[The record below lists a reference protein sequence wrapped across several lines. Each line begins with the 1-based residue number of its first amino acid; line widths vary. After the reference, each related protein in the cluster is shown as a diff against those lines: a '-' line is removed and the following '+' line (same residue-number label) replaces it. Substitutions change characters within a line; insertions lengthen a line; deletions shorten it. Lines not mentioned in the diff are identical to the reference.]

1 MITDRFEVPGRLK
14 MTGLLLTGVGLLAI
28 LLGAIFILPS
38 EHGAARFW
46 VALLHNGVFFLL
58 MTVASIFI
66 MAAVSMAQ
74 GAWIIAYRRVT
85 EAIGANVW
93 VFAIILFIILTCI
106 VFGVGG
112 ENHIYHWIHPEGD
125 QILES
130 KSSFLNKGMFFGF
143 TSVTLIGFS
152 LFGRKFR
159 SMSLA
164 QENAPKNSTKIY
176 WKTIMI
182 SAGFMVFYGLTTMS
196 TAPWFWLMSIDAHW
210 FSTMYSWYVFA
221 SSFVSGMSLVLL
233 WTVYL
238 KNQGNLF
245 IVTKEHMHDLGK
257 FMFAFSIFWTYT
269 WFCQYMLIWYGNI
282 PEETVYYQTRQQGP
296 YGLVFYASFILN
308 FIFPILILM
317 SAPSKRNY
325 FTVVFMAIIIIFG
338 HWLDFYLMA
347 APGPLGEHWHINWY
361 EIGVLLGFVGVLIL
375 AVSKTLSKSNLIP
388 HNNPMLKETLVHL
401 S

>member
-1 MITDRFEVPGRLK
+1 MITDRFEVPSKLK
-14 MTGLLLTGVGLLAI
+14 MTGMVLSGIGLLALI
-28 LLGAIFILPS
+28 LGAVLILPK

-58 MTVASIFI
+58 ATVASIFI

-93 VFAIILFIILTCI
+93 IFALILFIVLTCI

-112 ENHIYHWIHPEGD
+112 ENHIYHWLHPEGD
-125 QILES
+125 EVLMS
-130 KSSFLNKGMFFGF
+130 KSPFLNKGMFFGF
-143 TSVTLIGFS
+143 TIATLLGFS
-152 LFGRKFR
+152 WFGKKFQKL
-159 SMSLA
+159 SLD
-164 QENAPKNSTKIY
+164 QEKAAKGSTKIY
-176 WKTIMI
+176 WKTITI
-182 SAGFMVFYGLTTMS
+182 GAIFMVFYGLTTMS

-210 FSTMYSWYVFA
+210 YSTMYSWYVFA
-221 SSFVSGMSLVLL
+221 SSFVTGMSLILL

-269 WFCQYMLIWYGNI
+269 WFCQYMLIWYANI
-282 PEETVYYQTRQQGP
+282 PEETTYYMMRQHGP
-296 YGLVFYASFILN
+296 YGWIFYASFILN
-308 FIFPILILM
+308 FIFPILVLM

-325 FTVVFMAIIIIFG
+325 FTIVFMAIIIILG
-338 HWLDFYLMA
+338 HWMDFYLMV
-347 APGPLGEHWHINWY
+347 APGPLGDNWHINWY
-361 EIGVLLGFVGVLIL
+361 EIGILLGFVGVMIL
-375 AVSKTLSKSNLIP
+375 TVSKTLSKSNLIP
-388 HNNPMLKETLVHL
+388 ENNPMLKETIVHL

>member
-14 MTGLLLTGVGLLAI
+14 MTGMLLTGIGLLAL
-28 LLGAIFILPS
+28 LLGAIFILPQ

-58 MTVASIFI
+58 MTVAAIFI
-66 MAAVSMAQ
+66 MAAVAMAQ
-74 GAWIIAYRRVT
+74 GSWIVAYRRVT

-93 VFAIILFIILTCI
+93 IFAIILMVVVTCI
-106 VFGVGG
+106 IFGVGG
-112 ENHIYHWIHPEGD
+112 ENHIYHWLHPEGD
-125 QILES
+125 AVLEA
-130 KSSFLNKGMFFGF
+130 KSPFLNKGMYFGF
-143 TSVTLIGFS
+143 TIATLIGFS
-152 LFGRKFR
+152 YFGRKFR
-159 SMSLA
+159 SMSLE
-164 QENAPKNSTKIY
+164 QEKAPKNSTKIY
-176 WKTIMI
+176 WRTIVV
-182 SAGFMVFYGLTTMS
+182 SALFMVFFGLTTMS

-221 SSFVSGMSLVLL
+221 SSFVSGMALILL
-233 WTVYL
+233 WVVYL

-282 PEETVYYQTRQQGP
+282 PEETTYYKMRQQGP
-296 YGLVFYASFILN
+296 YGLIFYASFVLN

-325 FTVVFMAIIIIFG
+325 FTVVFIAIIIIFG
-338 HWLDFYLMA
+338 HWLDFYLMT
-347 APGPLGEHWHINWY
+347 APGPLKADWHLNWY

-375 AVSKTLSKSNLIP
+375 SVSRTLSKSNLIP
-388 HNNPMLKETLVHL
+388 ENNPMLKETLVHL

>member
-14 MTGLLLTGVGLLAI
+14 MTGMLLTGIGLLAI
-28 LLGAIFILPS
+28 LFGAIFILPQ

-58 MTVASIFI
+58 MTVAAIFI
-66 MAAVSMAQ
+66 MAAVAMAQ
-74 GAWIIAYRRVT
+74 GSWIVAYRRVT

-93 VFAIILFIILTCI
+93 IFAIILMVVVTCI
-106 VFGVGG
+106 IFGVGG
-112 ENHIYHWIHPEGD
+112 ENHIYHWLHPEGD
-125 QILES
+125 AILEA
-130 KSSFLNKGMFFGF
+130 KSPFLNKGMFFGF
-143 TSVTLIGFS
+143 TIATLIGFS
-152 LFGRKFR
+152 YFGRKFR
-159 SMSLA
+159 SMSLE
-164 QENAPKNSTKIY
+164 QEKAPKNSTRIY
-176 WKTIMI
+176 WRTIVI
-182 SAGFMVFYGLTTMS
+182 SALFMVFFGLTTMS

-221 SSFVSGMSLVLL
+221 SSFVSGMALILL
-233 WTVYL
+233 WVVYL

-282 PEETVYYQTRQQGP
+282 PEETSYYKMRQQGP
-296 YGLVFYASFILN
+296 YGLIFYASFVLN

-325 FTVVFMAIIIIFG
+325 FTVVFIAIVIIFG
-338 HWLDFYLMA
+338 HWLDFYLMT
-347 APGPLGEHWHINWY
+347 APGPLKADWHLNWY

-375 AVSKTLSKSNLIP
+375 SVSRTLTKSNLIP
-388 HNNPMLKETLVHL
+388 ENNPMLKETLVHL